1 MDEQIIYDD
10 IFEVIRVIDGSS
22 PIINM
27 KDKSHGHL
35 ERKLSFNLME
45 MPDGTIGAFP
55 SNYVCGFL

>member
-10 IFEVIRVIDGSS
+10 IFEAIRVIDGSS
-22 PIINM
+22 PVINM
-27 KDKSHGHL
+27 KDKSRGHL

-55 SNYVCGFL
+55 YNMFVDF